1 MYGIKD
7 TVQFGLES
15 SEEELMTRQM
25 DEAAATY
32 NFDTFRVDKNRNF
45 FHLFQTEVVRTGVR
59 APDFTLPD
67 LDGGEVTLSALRG
80 QPVMIEFGS
89 IT

>member
-1 MYGIKD
+1 
-7 TVQFGLES
+7 
-15 SEEELMTRQM
+15 MTRQM
-25 DEAAATY
+25 DEAAVAY
-32 NFDTFRVDKNRNF
+32 NFDTFGVGKKENF
-45 FHLFQTEVVRTGVR
+45 SLIFQTEVVRTGVR

-67 LDGGEVTLSALRG
+67 LDGGEVTLSELRG